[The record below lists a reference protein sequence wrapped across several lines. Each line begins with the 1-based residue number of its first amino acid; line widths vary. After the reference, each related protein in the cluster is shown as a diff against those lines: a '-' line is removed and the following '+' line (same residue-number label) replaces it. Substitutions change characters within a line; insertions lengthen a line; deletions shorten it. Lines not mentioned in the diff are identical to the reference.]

1 MINVEVTMTM
11 AVVGLGFFI
20 VQCFMKLIKMNAMT
34 DIISFIVVGVMTL
47 VERPVSAST
56 MISHRMRP
64 LGRAELGLRVMGGFD
79 SLPLHH
85 IHCRYIDQKTFTYIC
100 LTHHYPKKEPNTC
113 YPKDE
118 LTCTPKS

>member
-64 LGRAELGLRVMGGFD
+64 LGRAEL
-79 SLPLHH
+79 
-85 IHCRYIDQKTFTYIC
+85 
-100 LTHHYPKKEPNTC
+100 
-113 YPKDE
+113 
-118 LTCTPKS
+118 